1 MRKNLVTTIII
12 QIALGLMLF
21 LGILFSVIRYNMEQN
36 SIEMGKTIAYSAI
49 KSYENTSLSDVDFVA
64 AQKTQNKNIAII
76 SRTGDVLANSNP
88 LDKLDNPLDLPELI
102 DLDQPVFRFS
112 KDLEK
117 DMLYIALESKG
128 KLVRVSIS
136 MTSQMNRYHSLA
148 VYSILLSVLLL
159 IGMTFSLNYEK
170 KKFKKNVRTVLSD
183 IHTKQTTPSHLIRDT
198 EYDTLNEIV
207 WLLNKVMPT
216 AGVDSKE
223 TLRILLNEMNQGI
236 ILVNSEAK
244 IVLFNN
250 LANNLLQIKE
260 GEKVMFQIREKD
272 VYETIIKATTNPLE
286 EVIRYDYNGKHI
298 NVMIKSVQS
307 PLLNKETN
315 KLGVLVILMDDTKSF
330 ILDKNKRDFFANASH
345 ELRTPLTSIK
355 GSAELINLKM
365 VNEETQRELSN
376 QIMESV
382 TIMDELIN
390 DMLELSKLQSNPPK
404 TYRSNNLKNI
414 INQSLEL
421 LDLNIKEKNITLNI
435 DLDNVQ
441 YLGSEQDFRSLF
453 KNLIENSIKYNKQH
467 GFINITLKP
476 KEKGFIFT
484 IKDTGIGISKEN
496 QSRIFERFY
505 QVDKGRNY
513 GVSGTGLGLS
523 IVKHIVILYEGTIE
537 LESVPNEGTT
547 IKVSLP

>member
-64 AQKTQNKNIAII
+64 TQKTQNKNIAII

-183 IHTKQTTPSHLIRDT
+183 IHTKQTTPSYLIRDT

-260 GEKVMFQIREKD
+260 GVTVMFQLREKD

-286 EVIRYDYNGKHI
+286 EVISYDYNGKHI

-421 LDLNIKEKNITLNI
+421 LDLNIKEKNITLNM
-435 DLDNVQ
+435 DLDNLQ

-505 QVDKGRNY
+505 QVDKGRNN
-513 GVSGTGLGLS
+513 GVTGTGLGLS